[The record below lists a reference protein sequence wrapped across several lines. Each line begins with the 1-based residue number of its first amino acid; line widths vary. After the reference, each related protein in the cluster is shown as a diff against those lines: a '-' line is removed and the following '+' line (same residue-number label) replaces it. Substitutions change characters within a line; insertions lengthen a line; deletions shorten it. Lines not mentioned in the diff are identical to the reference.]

1 MKAIWG
7 VAGHFV
13 LVIGLAGVTGVSG
26 ACGASGGGPE
36 FSSDHPRIYLNS
48 HKDALSDAL
57 KAGGPAAAR
66 FKTSADR
73 WVGGSDVYN
82 FSPWNAALVGQLT
95 GDAKYCAAAVKA
107 IDKQVTDAT
116 SQISAGKLPDV
127 ASDNYLGVGNLI
139 GNLSLVYDWCAGS
152 LAADRRAA
160 WLAYADQAVY
170 NVWNNM
176 AAKWGNANA
185 SWSGWAVD
193 DPSDNY
199 YYSFLRATLLFG
211 LAAKGETPRAQ
222 DWIAK
227 FQDKINTQLVPTF
240 DMDLVGG
247 GSREGTGY
255 GVAQRDLFE
264 LYDVWD
270 SSTGERIADLTPH
283 TRASMLSFMHQ
294 VVPTLDRFAPTGDQS
309 RDSTAQLFDY
319 HRSYLQDLITLY
331 PSDPLAPRAQALLAA
346 SSLPKMSS
354 EFMYVNDFLY
364 ANSNVQASTLDG
376 LGTAYYAPGI
386 GEIYARSSWD
396 KHATWIN
403 MIAGPYTQ
411 SHAHQDQGSLM
422 IYKDG
427 WLAYDAVVDSHS
439 GLPQQTTAHSLVRIV
454 DGGNTVEQKLNTETK
469 LLALHHVPGS
479 YLHVAADMTPT
490 YKNSASVQSSQR
502 EIVYLEPDTVVVYDR
517 ITTRASAQQVFQL
530 VSPVIPMITGTV
542 AKFTS
547 IVPPSSMISTAGTT
561 VSHTLTVNTVVA
573 PAGTLT
579 GIAYDLKK
587 NDMDFN
593 AGFRFDETYTGG
605 DNRALHLLTIDDAAT
620 NILTGNTSDKDGVQ
634 MTLKGQTVTVLFN
647 RNAVGG
653 TLTIGSANP
662 ITLAAGIDKLP
673 E

>member
-13 LVIGLAGVTGVSG
+13 VLVGLAGVTGSSG
-26 ACGASGGGPE
+26 ACGSSGGGGDGPE

-48 HKDALSDAL
+48 HKDALSASL
-57 KAGGPAAAR
+57 KAGGQAATR
-66 FKTSADR
+66 FKASADK

-82 FSPWNAALVGQLT
+82 FSPWNAALLGQLT
-95 GDAKYCAAAVKA
+95 GDAKYCDAATKA
-107 IDKQVTDAT
+107 IDKQVNDAT
-116 SQISAGKLPDV
+116 AQVAAGKLPDV
-127 ASDNYLGVGNLI
+127 AGDSYLGVGNLI
-139 GNLSLVYDWCAGS
+139 GNLALVYDWCAGS
-152 LAADRRAA
+152 LSADRRGA

-176 AAKWGNANA
+176 AAKWGTISAN
-185 SWSGWAVD
+185 WSGWAVD

-211 LAAKGETPRAQ
+211 LAAKGETPRAT

-227 FQDKINTQLVPTF
+227 FQDKIDNQLVPTF
-240 DMDLVGG
+240 NMDLIGG

-264 LYDVWD
+264 LYDIWG

-309 RDSTAQLFDY
+309 RDSTASLFDY

-331 PSDPLAPRAQALLAA
+331 SSDPLAPRAQAMLAA
-346 SSLPKMSS
+346 SSLPKMAN
-354 EFMYVNDFLY
+354 EFMFVNDFLY

-376 LGTAYYAPGI
+376 MGTAYYASGI
-386 GEIYARSSWD
+386 GEIYARSSWS
-396 KHATWIN
+396 KNATWIN

-422 IYKDG
+422 IYKEG

-454 DGGNTVEQKLNTETK
+454 DGGNTVEQKLNTESK

-479 YLHVAADMTPT
+479 YLHVAADMTPAYNKAAAVT
-490 YKNSASVQSSQR
+490 SIQR
-502 EIVYLEPDTVVVYDR
+502 ELVYLEPDTVVVYDR
-517 ITTRASAQQVFQL
+517 LTTRAGSQQVFQL
-530 VSPVIPMITGTV
+530 VSPAMPVIAGPV
-542 AKFTS
+542 ATF
-547 IVPPSSMISTAGTT
+547 
-561 VSHTLTVNTVVA
+561 A
-573 PAGTLT
+573 PAGTTAGTSSPHTLT
-579 GIAYDLKK
+579 LTTAVAPGGTLAGVAYSFKA
-587 NDMDFN
+587 NDTDFN
-593 AGFRFDETYTGG
+593 AGFRFDETYSGG
-605 DNRALHLLTIDDAAT
+605 DNRVLHVLTIDNAAT
-620 NILTGNTSDKDGVQ
+620 NVLGAGNNSAMLMLG
-634 MTLKGQTVTVLFN
+634 GQPVTIAFN
-647 RNAVGG
+647 PNAVGG
-653 TLTIGSANP
+653 TLTIGSGNP
-662 ITLAAGIDKLP
+662 ITLAAGVDKLP